1 MAMKVWQLV
10 FFQRLSRQVTLVC
23 LQLINA
29 ERQNEVINTQLIS
42 QVIQSYIDLGF
53 TANPSVLENNHQITS
68 PALTIYKD
76 YFEEQFLQETKQ
88 FYRLKAANLL
98 AHSSVTEYLI
108 QVAQCLDEETYRIQS
123 YLHPSTSASLMETV
137 EKVLICD
144 HLEAIYTE
152 AKALLRNEKHSGM

>member
-53 TANPSVLENNHQITS
+53 TANPSILENNHQITS

-98 AHSSVTEYLI
+98 AHI
-108 QVAQCLDEETYRIQS
+108 AQCLDEETYRIQS